1 MTLLLSPNFLLMYL
15 KRCTHDFN
23 LQLILTIQLLTYE
36 TMSKNIVLT
45 DAMDCETWSLQ
56 KGVPLCNFRLTRPH
70 RV

>member
-1 MTLLLSPNFLLMYL
+1 MTPFLSPNFSLMYL

-23 LQLILTIQLLTYE
+23 LQLLLTIQLLTYE

-56 KGVPLCNFRLTRPH
+56 NGVFLCNF
-70 RV
+70 